1 MQFYE
6 RLYTGERAEGKSV
19 SQSFQNLLGKK
30 FSLVYMLQST
40 PASKA
45 EIIYLIFTTALR
57 FSGPGMKKEDLLI
70 VGIALGY
77 DDACL
82 LAGQIVN
89 EVYRATGGF
98 DVKQYL
104 LKNVR

>member
-1 MQFYE
+1 MSA
-6 RLYTGERAEGKSV
+6 YTQENGRRESV
-19 SQSFQNLLGKK
+19 SQSFRTCIGKNS
-30 FSLVYMLQST
+30 FGVYVIT
-40 PASKA
+40 PASGGNNLLDIYHCS
-45 EIIYLIFTTALR
+45 EIFRPWYE
-57 FSGPGMKKEDLLI
+57 KEDLLI